1 MKKSELTLPLTLTA
15 LVTLLLL
22 AAVFLR
28 AFRPELILPRLD
40 IPTVVLLCLIA
51 LVAEHYLSPGAVH
64 HYGFLALLG
73 AVIFGLLPFAASF
86 AAWQRSLLLGGVGA
100 AVLAGLAALLTSL
113 CRRIDTG
120 PKAPLAPVA
129 CALCLYLASQA
140 FRGVLL

>member
-1 MKKSELTLPLTLTA
+1 MGMY
-15 LVTLLLL
+15 VN
-22 AAVFLR
+22 
-28 AFRPELILPRLD
+28 PRNEGFARVIAD
-40 IPTVVLLCLIA
+40 EYVDKTGLIA

-73 AVIFGLLPFAASF
+73 ALIFGLLPFAASF